1 MREIL
6 LVGAYCDT
14 AAKLKAL
21 ESLLE
26 QAKTLNL
33 PILIFGRYPLP
44 ERIQRLCDYWI
55 FDRSNPI
62 IEDHVISHWHRTHGR
77 VISNVFLDYGFAALD
92 QMTKSLGFVDSLN
105 YDIAYWVGYDVD
117 LTEFTKFREASLEQ
131 INEKGSHAVGFMFKP
146 TSEGPFRGFGTTTIA
161 FKVNVASVKLRGSL
175 TESIY
180 RWVISYD
187 QNLLAEDV
195 MEAFF
200 KIAEVKYHI
209 LDQSLNLP
217 ATLTATGIR
226 KHGDVPNEFPKT
238 KSYLSSCFI
247 GKNEDTGDFVCFIWN
262 IKSPNLKIAL
272 DFGYGTEVFE
282 VENHAEFSLTQ
293 MPIQCKVIAINDEP
307 IDETL
312 DLEYPNTYWRANL
325 LRQDRV

>member
-1 MREIL
+1 MKEIL

-14 AAKLKAL
+14 AVKLKAL
-21 ESLLE
+21 ERLLT
-26 QAKTLNL
+26 QAKDLHMPVL
-33 PILIFGRYPLP
+33 VFGRYPLP
-44 ERIQRLCDYWI
+44 ERVQRLCDYWL
-55 FDRSNPI
+55 FDKSNPI
-62 IEDHVISHWHRTHGR
+62 ISDHVISHWNRVHGR
-77 VISNVFLDYGFAALD
+77 VISNLFLDYGFAALD

-117 LTEFTKFREASLEQ
+117 LTEFPKFREASLEQ

-161 FKVNVASVKLRGSL
+161 FKVNEASVKLRGSL
-175 TESIY
+175 TESLY
-180 RWVISYD
+180 RWVISHD

-195 MEAFF
+195 IETCF
-200 KIAEVKYHI
+200 KLADVKHHI

-226 KHGDVPNEFPKT
+226 KHGDVPAEFPKT
-238 KSYLSSCFI
+238 RSYLSSLFI

-262 IKSPNLKIAL
+262 IKSPNLTIVL
-272 DFGYGTEVFE
+272 DFGNGIEVAE
-282 VENHAEFSLTQ
+282 VNGHVEFALTQ
-293 MPIQCKVIAINDEP
+293 KPTQCKVVSINAEP

-312 DLEYPNTYWRANL
+312 DLEYSDAYWSTNL
-325 LRQDRV
+325 LRRD